1 VDGAEA
7 LDGVVAD
14 LQNLQP
20 LAIHRPDLL
29 TAGREVK
36 AVGEIAPALLVRR

>member
-20 LAIHRPDLL
+20 LAIAQTFSPPVGTVAELL
-29 TAGREVK
+29 QTS
-36 AVGEIAPALLVRR
+36 PATVA